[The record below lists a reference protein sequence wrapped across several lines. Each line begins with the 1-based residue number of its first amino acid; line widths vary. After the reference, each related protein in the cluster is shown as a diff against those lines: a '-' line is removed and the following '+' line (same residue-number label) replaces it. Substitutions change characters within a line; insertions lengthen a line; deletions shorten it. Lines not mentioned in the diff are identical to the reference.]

1 MVPTTAFGTPSF
13 AEQSK
18 CLRFWLDFICKQVL
32 ALHHF
37 FFFLRELVASNLFEL
52 QK

>member
-18 CLRFWLDFICKQVL
+18 CLRFWLHFICKQVL

-37 FFFLRELVASNLFEL
+37 FFFRELAALNLLEL